1 MDPLPDKE
9 FNLETSGNTPIE
21 GDIIKEG
28 VNDDLIKNILDED
41 ATVKLLPEEEFNGS
55 EDKLRKEELNR
66 NAIRFDSR
74 KWPKVGSIVR
84 VPFVISASFDN
95 REKHNITNAMKMIH
109 KKTCIRFKNKNSLD
123 RNSIHFYKG
132 GGCYSRL
139 GKIGGKQRLSLA
151 RGCGSGIGIG
161 IGIVQHVI
169 MHSLGFYHEHSRMIE
184 TNI

>member
-1 MDPLPDKE
+1 MGVFLKVFSSEGRRSLIRKVVMMKTAALTLLVLIFQAFQDHAMTRLSTTRMSTTMSMPRNFQELLDRDEEIVASDVLMDPLPDKE

-41 ATVKLLPEEEFNGS
+41 ATVKLLPEEEYNGS

-66 NAIRFDSR
+66 NAIQLDTR

-95 REKHNITNAMKMIH
+95 REKH
-109 KKTCIRFKNKNSLD
+109 
-123 RNSIHFYKG
+123 
-132 GGCYSRL
+132 
-139 GKIGGKQRLSLA
+139 
-151 RGCGSGIGIG
+151 
-161 IGIVQHVI
+161 
-169 MHSLGFYHEHSRMIE
+169 
-184 TNI
+184 